1 MIKINLLKI
10 NNKIKINKLKIY
22 KTVKFNNNNLLKNI
36 MVNFFK
42 RHYANKY
49 RNDLK

>member
-36 MVNFFK
+36 MVIFFK

>member
-10 NNKIKINKLKIY
+10 NNKIK
-22 KTVKFNNNNLLKNI
+22 FNNNNLLKNI
-36 MVNFFK
+36 MVIFFK